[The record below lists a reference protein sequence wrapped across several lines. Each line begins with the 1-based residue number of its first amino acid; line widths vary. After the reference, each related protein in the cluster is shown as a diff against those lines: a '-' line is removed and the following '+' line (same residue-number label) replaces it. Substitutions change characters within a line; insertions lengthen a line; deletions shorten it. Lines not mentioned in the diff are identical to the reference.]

1 MTSSSSIKA
10 LRFIRPKHVNSRAKK
25 YHWKIRRPTVLIMD
39 TPPAASTCSTRAES
53 DSSVDSSCTSNL
65 GKRPRVD
72 AKARDECSSLITSK
86 LPCHEDIRQKA
97 AMSPHLKKPF
107 DECAQRRP
115 LALESESQDAD
126 DANTHRALR
135 SMLAPELEPRY
146 APRVGDRH
154 RFGGSIIFMVLR
166 AYQIETSS
174 NAFGLATNLL
184 HRALALPKFRDQAAL
199 DPALPLA
206 CCSLGIKWECAAP
219 ARCEDLCRLVEKM
232 GIVLPDQALVKM
244 ELSLVEALNWSID
257 AVTPSHLLA
266 NIQLLS
272 HPPIPNLETSVE
284 FMLRVYYTYSAAHAV
299 HLPSTVVRAIFA
311 AVAGI
316 SPPAPAAVAE
326 PSDHADY
333 RRILALLLRYT
344 KGQCTS
350 ASLGMPADAEQALRH
365 EWLAWIPEGLAPLGR
380 AQPL

>member
-1 MTSSSSIKA
+1 ME
-10 LRFIRPKHVNSRAKK
+10 
-25 YHWKIRRPTVLIMD
+25 
-39 TPPAASTCSTRAES
+39 TPPAASTCPERAGS

-65 GKRPRVD
+65 GKRPRDD
-72 AKARDECSSLITSK
+72 ANASGGCWLPNSK
-86 LPCHEDIRQKA
+86 LLRHEDLRQKTA
-97 AMSPHLKKPF
+97 SSPHLKEPVH
-107 DECAQRRP
+107 DECSAAQRRP
-115 LALESESQDAD
+115 LALKSNAD
-126 DANTHRALR
+126 DADTRRVLHT
-135 SMLAPELEPRY
+135 MMAPEFEPRC
-146 APRVGDRH
+146 ASLIGDRH
-154 RFGGSIIFMVLR
+154 RFGASIIFMVLK

-174 NAFGLATNLL
+174 HAFGLATNLL

-199 DPALPLA
+199 DTALPLA

-219 ARCEDLCRLVEKM
+219 ANIKDLCRLAEKM
-232 GIVLPDQALVKM
+232 GIVLEGQALVLM

-272 HPPIPNLETSVE
+272 HPPIPNLQTSIE
-284 FMLRVYYTYSAAHAV
+284 FMLKAYYRYVAPFAV

-316 SPPAPAAVAE
+316 SPPPPAAAE

-333 RRILALLLRYT
+333 RRILALLLQYT
-344 KGQCTS
+344 KGHYTS
-350 ASLGMPADAEQALRH
+350 PRSACRTMPASDEQALRH
-365 EWLAWIPEGLAPLGR
+365 EWLAWLPEGLAPVGR